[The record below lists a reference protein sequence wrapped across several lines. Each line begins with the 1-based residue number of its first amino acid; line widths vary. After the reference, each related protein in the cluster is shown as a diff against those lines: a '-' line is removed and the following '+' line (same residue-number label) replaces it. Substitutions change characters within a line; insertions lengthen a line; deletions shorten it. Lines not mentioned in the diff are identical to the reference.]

1 MVPEWLA
8 SRTPAAHRKL
18 IRNAR
23 PRTAKPSASVGNA
36 KDAAFLATFF
46 RTGPGEYGEGDLF
59 IARVPAIRKVAQEF
73 KALPLS
79 ETMRLLHSKI
89 HEERL
94 AALAILVLQTA
105 RGDAEIRK
113 RVYDAY
119 LANTRTRN

>member
-1 MVPEWLA
+1 M
-8 SRTPAAHRKL
+8 
-18 IRNAR
+18 
-23 PRTAKPSASVGNA
+23 PRTLLFWPPFSEPAPASTARAICLSA
-36 KDAAFLATFF
+36 
-46 RTGPGEYGEGDLF
+46 P
-59 IARVPAIRKVAQEF
+59 VPAIRKVAQEF
-73 KALPLS
+73 KGVPLS

>member
-1 MVPEWLA
+1 MHARELQ
-8 SRTPAAHRKL
+8 SRLRAL
-18 IRNAR
+18 
-23 PRTAKPSASVGNA
+23 GNA

-59 IARVPAIRKVAQEF
+59 IGARVPAIRKVAQEF